1 MYDNYG
7 FQGHIIHL
15 RSDLFH
21 HESVLFLC
29 SPRGRSFTR
38 KGKFKRNFRSF
49 DDMSEYVSNLSLRGI
64 KLYSSLGMRR
74 GGREREIRE
83 YIQSFS
89 TEPDGRRERE
99 EDEEKE
105 ELGDLLPS
113 FILGK
118 VMNVGIGP
126 SSSPPPSLATLE
138 SPSNWTHT
146 RESSSQL

>member
-1 MYDNYG
+1 
-7 FQGHIIHL
+7 
-15 RSDLFH
+15 
-21 HESVLFLC
+21 
-29 SPRGRSFTR
+29 
-38 KGKFKRNFRSF
+38 
-49 DDMSEYVSNLSLRGI
+49 MSEYVSNLSLRGI

-99 EDEEKE
+99 EEEEKE

-126 SSSPPPSLATLE
+126 SLSRSPRNFRKVPQIGRANEGPKKSKERKAFFA
-138 SPSNWTHT
+138 
-146 RESSSQL
+146 SSSAFK